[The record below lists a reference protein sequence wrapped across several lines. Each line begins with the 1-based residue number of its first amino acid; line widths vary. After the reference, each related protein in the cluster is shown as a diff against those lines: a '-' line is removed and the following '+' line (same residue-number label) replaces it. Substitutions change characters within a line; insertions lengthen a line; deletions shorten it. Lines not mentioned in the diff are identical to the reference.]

1 MQLNAVHSTIE
12 NADATGTPNWST
24 YSSFLFLQTRLIRS
38 SITVAPEVIKLEKAT
53 YASDIWS
60 LACTVV
66 ELLTGK
72 PPYANML
79 AMTAMF
85 KIVEDDMPPLP
96 KGCSPELQ
104 DFLGL
109 CFAKDPRHRPSADAL
124 FEHTWL
130 RKHWS
135 NHKVRLTLFP
145 WRLIGAD
152 YAVHAANLASSRQ
165 HPIFSQ
171 D

>member
-1 MQLNAVHSTIE
+1 M
-12 NADATGTPNWST
+12 
-24 YSSFLFLQTRLIRS
+24 
-38 SITVAPEVIKLEKAT
+38 APEVIKLEKAT

-85 KIVEDDMPPLP
+85 KIVEDDMPPFP

-104 DFLGL
+104 HFLQL
-109 CFAKDPRHRPSADAL
+109 CFAKDPRQRPSADEL
-124 FEHTWL
+124 FEHSWL

-135 NHKVRLTLFP
+135 NHKVSARIVFDKSMRWAADKPIYSKLCELKIAFLSSGGLAASIEGLNLTNKTRRL
-145 WRLIGAD
+145 
-152 YAVHAANLASSRQ
+152 
-165 HPIFSQ
+165 PIQ
-171 D
+171 YRN